1 MRVGPA
7 GGMMLSMEIKRSP
20 GARAVDADLNS
31 WATSLSGVPPDKWWG
46 YFAQQQG
53 TKSIVPERVEV
64 DRGRNIVFKCTQ
76 DQVGDWI
83 RHIDVWIAGANREYA
98 ASLRSKEE
106 DAVKRAQESEERQR
120 KVREANERFRDL

>member
-1 MRVGPA
+1 
-7 GGMMLSMEIKRSP
+7 MMHVMEIKRSP

-46 YFAQQQG
+46 YFAQQPG
-53 TKSIVPERVEV
+53 TNSIAPERIEV
-64 DRGRNIVFKCTQ
+64 DRGRNIVFRCTQ

-83 RHIDVWIAGANREYA
+83 KHIDAWIAGANREFA

-106 DAVKRAQESEERQR
+106 DAIKRAQEGEERQR
-120 KVREANERFRDL
+120 RMREANERFRDL